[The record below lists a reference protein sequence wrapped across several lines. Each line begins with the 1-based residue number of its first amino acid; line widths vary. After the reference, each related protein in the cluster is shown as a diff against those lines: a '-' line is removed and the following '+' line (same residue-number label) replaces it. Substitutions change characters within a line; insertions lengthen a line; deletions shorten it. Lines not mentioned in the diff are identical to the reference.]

1 MYIKTLIRKIYCLLN
16 VSLFSGFDMIYF
28 YMRLIDNKEAEFRGH
43 YILYH

>member
-1 MYIKTLIRKIYCLLN
+1 MYIKILIRKKYCLLN